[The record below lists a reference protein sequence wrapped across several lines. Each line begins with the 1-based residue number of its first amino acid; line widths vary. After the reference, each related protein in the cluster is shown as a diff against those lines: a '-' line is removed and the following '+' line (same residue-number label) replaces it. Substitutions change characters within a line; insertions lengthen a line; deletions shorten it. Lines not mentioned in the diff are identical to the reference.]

1 MRWPFLV
8 LPLFPAML
16 LGACLDFA
24 SVSSADSPDA
34 SGDSLGAGPL
44 AHTPFSCLDDDAG
57 DAGLL
62 STYQVKVVFYDLA
75 ATRSGNTT
83 TSIEGFSYAPI
94 AGMGVKTCFPL
105 DSACSSPEQTLTT
118 DSAGTVAI
126 SVQEGRPIYL
136 DAADPAYLPTL
147 FFPPS
152 YVRSTDQAFLVGVL
166 TPSQFAGAAEAAGV
180 DMSRSVGPDASLGN
194 IVAYTFDC
202 RRILAANVAWTI
214 DDPDGSTPAYVAGGL
229 ISTSA
234 KVTSTEGTALFYNAG
249 LRITRVQAVYGDS
262 GVLLQ
267 SQNVVVRQGA
277 QTLVFTWP

>member
-1 MRWPFLV
+1 
-8 LPLFPAML
+8 
-16 LGACLDFA
+16 
-24 SVSSADSPDA
+24 
-34 SGDSLGAGPL
+34 
-44 AHTPFSCLDDDAG
+44 LDDDAG

-75 ATRSGNTT
+75 ATRSGRTT

-94 AGMGVKTCFPL
+94 AGMVVKTCFPL
-105 DSACSSPEQTLTT
+105 DSACSSPVQTLTT

-126 SVQEGRPIYL
+126 SIQEGQTIYL
-136 DAADPAYLPTL
+136 DAKDPAYLPTL

-152 YVRSTDQAFLVGVL
+152 LVRSTDHALLVGIL

-180 DMSRSVGPDASLGN
+180 DLSRSVGPDASLGN

-214 DDPDGSTPAYVAGGL
+214 DNPDGSTPAYVAGGL
-229 ISTSA
+229 ISTTA
-234 KVTSTEGTALFYNAG
+234 KLTSTEGTALFYNAG
-249 LRITRVQAVYGDS
+249 IRSTRVQAVYGDS

-267 SQNVVVRQGA
+267 SQHVVVRQGA
-277 QTLVFTWP
+277 QTVVFTWP